1 MDRSNIY
8 NLPDIELEKYKEI
21 PFPDDEIRPGLIN
34 FAEKFKKEIINFST
48 PNVIA
53 LEGGYGTGKTYFT
66 TRFCEY
72 LKKINY
78 EKDEKINSVY
88 INLWESD
95 YIQDPF
101 IIITN
106 KILNELNLKN
116 KEEIKQILLKIFKG
130 SIKFLLKQININIDD
145 DINELFIS
153 LNNRKDSLKEF
164 KYLLQESIKDI
175 GKVVLIVDELDRCKP
190 DYAVKTLEII
200 KHFFDIDGLLI
211 ILNTKIDFLNNIFEA
226 YYGHPQCDTFM
237 GEGYIQKFIQSKKIL
252 NPTTIDD
259 YMFIIDRIINKDN
272 LPPRINPFN
281 YYYEKNLEFIKVFI
295 NNLANI
301 FNSNQFSI
309 RKTIDI
315 SNEILRIIDTYK
327 FNIWIDKP
335 SLYPEWVIIN
345 FLKEKNIISKDTEE
359 PEVDSFFPIGEEE
372 KKRILKIII

>member
-1 MDRSNIY
+1 MDRANIY
-8 NLPDIELEKYKEI
+8 NLPDIELEKYKET

-34 FAEKFKKEIINFST
+34 FAEKFKKEIITFST

-78 EKDEKINSVY
+78 EKDEKINSIY

-116 KEEIKQILLKIFKG
+116 KEKIKQILLNIFKG
-130 SIKFLLKQININIDD
+130 NIKFLLKQININIDD
-145 DINELFIS
+145 TINELFIS

-164 KYLLQESIKDI
+164 KCLLQKSIKTI

-200 KHFFDIDGLLI
+200 KHFFDIDGVLI

-226 YYGHPQCDTFM
+226 YYGHPQCHTFM

-252 NPTTIDD
+252 NTTTIDD
-259 YMFIIDRIINKDN
+259 YIFIIDRIINKDN
-272 LPPRINPFN
+272 LPPRINN
-281 YYYEKNLEFIKVFI
+281 SYYYNEKNLEFIKIFI
-295 NNLANI
+295 NSLAEI
-301 FNSNQFSI
+301 FKSNNFSI

-315 SNEILRIIDTYK
+315 SNEILRIINTYK
-327 FNIWIDKP
+327 FNIWTDKP
-335 SLYPEWVIIN
+335 NLYQEWVIIK
-345 FLKEKNIISKDTEE
+345 FLKEK
-359 PEVDSFFPIGEEE
+359 
-372 KKRILKIII
+372 ILFRYIQRNLR